1 MSSNNCPCVQPWY
14 RSRCLLLLL
23 PLMILAGCSSHTVK
37 TTQATPV
44 IQEHAEIPEAEL
56 MDVGIYLFDPGLD
69 NANNDDLI
77 IFPEIRNAES
87 RFMPYRLMETLQT
100 SSAWGA
106 VRVIPATQDAV
117 DVTVAGL
124 ILQSDG
130 EQLKVQVTVKDATGR
145 QWYEKEYDA
154 LASKYAYTKQRT
166 GNVPPEPFQNLYN
179 LIANDMLK
187 YRRDNLE
194 GLALR
199 TIRTTA
205 ELKFAQD
212 FSPSAFGGH
221 LSTDKDG
228 QLQIIRLPAEGD
240 PMLQKIRQIRERDYL
255 FVDTLQDYYG
265 SFVDEMDKPYKQWRG
280 QSYNE
285 VIALRELKREAL
297 IRTIAGV
304 ATVIGG
310 IAASGSNN
318 SSGRAAGSVAVAGGA
333 YMIKSGFDKR
343 AESEMHVE
351 ALQELGDS
359 LEAAI
364 EPQVIEL
371 EDRTITL
378 SGTVENQYDQWRQ
391 LLREIYNI
399 DTGGL

>member
-1 MSSNNCPCVQPWY
+1 MNSAVSHSSTV
-14 RSRCLLLLL
+14 RSVTALLASLLL
-23 PLMILAGCSSHTVK
+23 LAGCSSHTVK
-37 TTQATPV
+37 TTQTTPV
-44 IQEHAEIPEAEL
+44 IQEQAEIPESEL
-56 MDVGIYLFDPGLD
+56 LDVGIYLFDPGLD
-69 NANNDDLI
+69 NANDDDEVV
-77 IFPEIRNAES
+77 FPEIRNAES
-87 RFMPYRLMETLQT
+87 RFIPFRLMETLQT
-100 SSAWGA
+100 SAAWGA
-106 VRVIPATQDAV
+106 VRVVPTSQKAI
-117 DVTVAGL
+117 DVSVSGA
-124 ILQSDG
+124 ILKSDG
-130 EQLKVQVTVKDATGR
+130 EQLKIRVKVKDATGD
-145 QWYEKEYDA
+145 QWFEKEYDGI
-154 LASKYAYTKQRT
+154 ASKYAYSKQRL

-179 LIANDMLK
+179 QVANDMLN
-187 YRRDNLE
+187 YRRKNFD

-205 ELKFAQD
+205 ELKFAQE

-221 LSTDKDG
+221 LSSDNSG

-240 PMLQKIRQIRERDYL
+240 PMLQRIRQIRERDYL

-265 SFVDEMDKPYKQWRG
+265 SFVKDMDKPYKQWRG

-285 VIALRELKREAL
+285 VIALRELQRDARN
-297 IRTIAGV
+297 RTIMGV
-304 ATVIGG
+304 AAIIGG
-310 IAASGSNN
+310 IAASGSNSG
-318 SSGRAAGSVAVAGGA
+318 SSRAAGSVAVAGGA

-359 LEAAI
+359 LEATI

-391 LLREIYNI
+391 LLKEIYQI
-399 DTGGL
+399 DTGGIE

>member
-1 MSSNNCPCVQPWY
+1 MHPSFRPCTHTRFY
-14 RSRCLLLLL
+14 RYALLIAL
-23 PLMILAGCSSHTVK
+23 PLLWVTGCSTHTVK

-44 IQEHAEIPEAEL
+44 IQEHSEIPNAEL
-56 MDVGIYLFDPGLD
+56 LDVGIYLFNPGLD
-69 NANNDDLI
+69 NANDDDQI

-87 RFMPYRLMETLQT
+87 RFMAFRLMETLQT

-106 VRVIPATQDAV
+106 VRVIPATQNAI
-117 DVTVAGL
+117 DVTVAGV

-130 EQLKVQVTVKDATGR
+130 EQLKVRITVKDATGR
-145 QWYEKEYDA
+145 QWFEKDYNGV
-154 LASKYAYTKQRT
+154 ASKYAYTKQRT
-166 GNVPPEPFQNLYN
+166 GKVPPEPFQNLYN
-179 LIANDMLK
+179 LIANDMLNF
-187 YRRDNLE
+187 RRSSLD

-221 LSTDKDG
+221 LNTDSDG
-228 QLQIIRLPAEGD
+228 ELKIVRLPAEND
-240 PMLQKIRQIRERDYL
+240 PMLQRIRQIRERDYL

-265 SFVDEMDKPYKQWRG
+265 SFVKEMDKPYKQWRG

-285 VIALRELKREAL
+285 VVALRELQREAL
-297 IRTIAGV
+297 VRKIAGI

-310 IAASGSNN
+310 IAASGSSN

-333 YMIKSGFDKR
+333 YMIKSGFDKS
-343 AESEMHVE
+343 AESEMHIE

-378 SGTVENQYDQWRQ
+378 SGTVENQYDQWRE
-391 LLREIYNI
+391 LLKEIYKV
-399 DTGGL
+399 DTGGI

>member
-1 MSSNNCPCVQPWY
+1 MQRQT
-14 RSRCLLLLL
+14 RSFMHTSFRSFTLLIALPLLLVT
-23 PLMILAGCSSHTVK
+23 GCSSHTVK
-37 TTQATPV
+37 TTQTTPV

-56 MDVGIYLFDPGLD
+56 LDVGIYLFDPGLD
-69 NANNDDLI
+69 NANDDEQI

-87 RFMPYRLMETLQT
+87 RFMPFRLMETLQT

-106 VRVIPATQDAV
+106 VRVIPATQNAI

-124 ILQSDG
+124 IVQSDG
-130 EQLKVQVTVKDATGR
+130 EQLKVRVTVKDATGR
-145 QWYEKEYDA
+145 QWFEKDYTGV
-154 LASKYAYTKQRT
+154 ASKYAYTKQRT

-179 LIANDMLK
+179 MVANDMLNF
-187 YRRDNLE
+187 RRNSLD

-221 LSTDKDG
+221 LNTDNNG
-228 QLQIIRLPAEGD
+228 ELQIVRLPAEND
-240 PMLQKIRQIRERDYL
+240 PMLQRIRQIRERDYL

-265 SFVDEMDKPYKQWRG
+265 SFVKEMDKPYKQWRG

-285 VIALRELKREAL
+285 VVALRELKREAL
-297 IRTIAGV
+297 VRKIAGV
-304 ATVIGG
+304 AAVIGG
-310 IAASGSNN
+310 IAASGSSN

-333 YMIKSGFDKR
+333 YMIKSGFDKS

-378 SGTVENQYDQWRQ
+378 SGTVENQYDQWRD
-391 LLREIYNI
+391 LLREIYNV
-399 DTGGL
+399 DTGGI

>member
-1 MSSNNCPCVQPWY
+1 MDLHSPKQMFNRWNLFT
-14 RSRCLLLLL
+14 LLVAATL
-23 PLMILAGCSSHTVK
+23 LAGCSSHTVK
-37 TTQATPV
+37 TTQTTPV
-44 IQEHAEIPEAEL
+44 IQEHSEIPESEL
-56 MDVGIYLFDPGLD
+56 LDVGIYLFDPGLD
-69 NANNDDLI
+69 SANDDDSQVV
-77 IFPEIRNAES
+77 FPEIRKAES
-87 RFMPYRLMETLQT
+87 RFMPFQLMETLQT

-106 VRVIPATQDAV
+106 VRVIPATQNAV
-117 DVTVAGL
+117 DVTVSGI

-130 EQLKVQVTVKDATGR
+130 EQLKVSVKVKDATGR
-145 QWYEKEYDA
+145 QWFEKEYSGM
-154 LASKYAYTKQRT
+154 ASKYAYTKERT
-166 GNVPPEPFQNLYN
+166 GNVPQEPFQNLYN
-179 LIANDMLK
+179 QVANDMLT
-187 YRRDNLE
+187 YRRQNFD
-194 GLALR
+194 GHALR

-221 LSTDKDG
+221 LNKSKDG
-228 QLQIIRLPAEGD
+228 KLMIVRLPAEGD
-240 PMLQKIRQIRERDYL
+240 PMLQRIRQIRERDYL

-265 SFVDEMDKPYKQWRG
+265 SFVKEMDKPYKEWRS

-285 VIALRELKREAL
+285 VIALRELKRDARN
-297 IRTIAGV
+297 RTIMGV
-304 ATVIGG
+304 AAILGG
-310 IAASGSNN
+310 IAASGND
-318 SSGRAAGSVAVAGGA
+318 SGSARAAGSVAVAGGA

-378 SGTVENQYDQWRQ
+378 SGTVENQYDQWRE
-391 LLREIYNI
+391 LLKEIYNV

>member
-1 MSSNNCPCVQPWY
+1 MQSSTRFFAHSYFRRIN
-14 RSRCLLLLL
+14 LLLAL
-23 PLMILAGCSSHTVK
+23 PLLLVVGCSTHTVK
-37 TTQATPV
+37 TTQTTPV

-69 NANNDDLI
+69 SADDDGQI

-87 RFMPYRLMETLQT
+87 RFMPFRLMETLQT

-106 VRVIPATQDAV
+106 VRVIPATQTAI

-145 QWYEKEYDA
+145 QWFEKAYSGV
-154 LASKYAYTKQRT
+154 ASKYAYSKQRT

-179 LIANDMLK
+179 MIANDMLS
-187 YRRDNLE
+187 YRRNQLD

-205 ELKFAQD
+205 ELKFAQE
-212 FSPSAFGGH
+212 FSPNAFGGH
-221 LSTDKDG
+221 LNTDNKG
-228 QLQIIRLPAEGD
+228 SLQIVRLPAEND
-240 PMLQKIRQIRERDYL
+240 PMLQRIRQIRERDYL

-265 SFVDEMDKPYKQWRG
+265 SFVKEMDKPYKQWRG

-285 VIALRELKREAL
+285 VVALRELKREAL
-297 IRTIAGV
+297 VRKIAGV
-304 ATVIGG
+304 AAVIGG
-310 IAASGSNN
+310 IAASGSSN

-333 YMIKSGFDKR
+333 YMIKSGFDKS

-378 SGTVENQYDQWRQ
+378 SGTVENQYDQWRD
-391 LLREIYNI
+391 LLREIYKV